1 MAQVRVQM
9 PKMGMTM
16 TEGTIASWEKNDG
29 DHVNEGDVIATI
41 ETDKITNNLE
51 APATGILR
59 ITVEEGEELPVAGEM
74 GYIET
79 DGE

>member
-1 MAQVRVQM
+1 MTRIRIQM

-29 DHVNEGDVIATI
+29 DFVNEGEVIACI

-51 APATGILR
+51 APASGILR
-59 ITVEEGEELPVAGEM
+59 ISVEAGEELPVAGRM
-74 GYIET
+74 GYIEIE
-79 DGE
+79 DE

>member
-1 MAQVRVQM
+1 MFRVRVQM

-16 TEGTIASWEKNDG
+16 TEGTLAAWTKKDG
-29 DHVNEGDVIATI
+29 DLVNEGDVIASI

-59 ITVEEGEELPVAGEM
+59 ISVEEGTEVPVAGKL
-74 GYIET
+74 GYIEVE
-79 DGE
+79 DE